1 MDHLSH
7 YMINGAPGSIF
18 GLKDGGRMLHG
29 VIPVVADN
37 FPVISGLVEITPLGC
52 TGMLGKVNLSL

>member
-37 FPVISGLVEITPLGC
+37 FPVISGLRRNKIYDLRN
-52 TGMLGKVNLSL
+52 VNVIEF